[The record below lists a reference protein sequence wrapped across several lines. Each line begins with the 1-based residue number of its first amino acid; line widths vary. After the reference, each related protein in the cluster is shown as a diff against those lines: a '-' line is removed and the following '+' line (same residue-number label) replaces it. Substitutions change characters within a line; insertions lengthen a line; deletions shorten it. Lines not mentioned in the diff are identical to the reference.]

1 MKAQSLFSIA
11 IFALVGAGV
20 LGFVAVNRTGEIRAC
35 PTPTEGKVVVRA
47 AGRSWDADSNGFA
60 FLQGLSDEEGSQKAG
75 RLNSRVHVDGQ
86 PDQFAITETGPEF
99 EIEFE
104 TDQTTFRLVVEGV
117 GFPKTI
123 SQPFMVP
130 NEGCDV
136 NIGKLNAP
144 RGEGPEHTWPL
155 PIVALEMG
163 YQSWTELMEDN
174 NAVVRI
180 LALGSGEEG
189 VPDLAENSLIEAK
202 GTRGEVYPFDMDTKI
217 SFLQMEGDRIGAF
230 ILVIPF
236 TLDEPPDKEFT
247 MQIMD
252 TVTEADWNPPRP
264 WKYNPVTVFVRNGF
278 ASDIR
283 VAPSV
288 DQ

>member
-1 MKAQSLFSIA
+1 MNFRKLIGTT
-11 IFALVGAGV
+11 ILVLVGVGAV
-20 LGFVAVNRTGEIRAC
+20 GFYTTNQTGKNRAC
-35 PTPTEGKVVVRA
+35 PAATEGKVAVRV
-47 AGRSWDADSNGFA
+47 AGLSWDADSNGFA
-60 FLQGLSDEEGSQKAG
+60 FLQGLSDEDGAKKAG
-75 RLNSRVHVDGQ
+75 RLNSRVYVDGQ
-86 PDQFAITETGPEF
+86 PDRFMIAETGPEF

-104 TDQTTFRLVVEGV
+104 TDQPTFRLISEGA

-123 SQPFMVP
+123 SQPYAVP
-130 NEGCDV
+130 DEGCDV
-136 NIGKLNAP
+136 DIGKLNAP

-155 PIVALEMG
+155 PIVASEMG
-163 YQSWTELMEDN
+163 YDSWTELMQSN
-174 NAVVRI
+174 NAVVRV

-202 GTRGEVYPFDMDTKI
+202 GAKVEVYPFDMDTEI
-217 SFLQMEGDRIGAF
+217 TFLQMEGDRIGAF

-236 TLDEPPDKEFT
+236 SADDPSDKEFT
-247 MQIMD
+247 MQIVD
-252 TVTEADWNPPRP
+252 TATEADWNPPRP
-264 WKYNPVTVFVRNGF
+264 WQYDPVTIFVRNGF

>member
-1 MKAQSLFSIA
+1 MNAQRLFGIA
-11 IFALVGAGV
+11 TLTLIGAGV
-20 LGFVAVNRTGEIRAC
+20 LGFVAVNKSDEVRAC
-35 PTPTEGKVVVRA
+35 PTAADGKVVVRV

-60 FLQGLSDEEGSQKAG
+60 FLQGLSDDEGNLKAG
-75 RLNSRVHVDGQ
+75 RLNSRVHVDSQ
-86 PDQFAITETGPEF
+86 PDKFAVTENVPEF

-104 TDQTTFRLVVEGV
+104 TDQPTFRLVVEGV

-123 SQPFMVP
+123 SQPFVVP
-130 NEGCDV
+130 GEGCDV

-155 PIVALEMG
+155 PIVASEMG
-163 YQSWTELMEDN
+163 YQSWIELMEDN
-174 NAVVRI
+174 NAVIRI

-189 VPDLAENSLIEAK
+189 VPDLAENSLIEANGAK
-202 GTRGEVYPFDMDTKI
+202 VEVYPFDMDTKI

-236 TLDEPPDKEFT
+236 TPDEPPDKEFT
-247 MQIMD
+247 MQIVD

-264 WKYNPVTVFVRNGF
+264 WKYSPVTVYVRNGF

-283 VAPSV
+283 VEPSV